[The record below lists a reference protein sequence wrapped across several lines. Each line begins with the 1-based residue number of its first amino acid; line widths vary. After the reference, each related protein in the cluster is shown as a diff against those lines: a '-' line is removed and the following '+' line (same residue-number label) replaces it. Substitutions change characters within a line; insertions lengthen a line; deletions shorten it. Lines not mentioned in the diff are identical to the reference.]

1 MDLLFLWGQ
10 QITGKYPLCVYLLSV
25 TYVHTV
31 TVYSFELTGF
41 DAGNAHSVLL
51 MPLVV
56 ACWTLGWQVCVCCFF
71 VYGNSDYFIVFFIG
85 VYRFDGSVCMRVVF
99 MYRAAKTT
107 ECEVPTAFT
116 RETARPFWLCIE
128 PASPMLIVAY
138 YNHWLMPQ
146 YMKSSKMSKIAS
158 WFFHLLSLICKTEG
172 LHSYCHHFRG

>member
-1 MDLLFLWGQ
+1 MTGLCLLF
-10 QITGKYPLCVYLLSV
+10 
-25 TYVHTV
+25 
-31 TVYSFELTGF
+31 
-41 DAGNAHSVLL
+41 
-51 MPLVV
+51 
-56 ACWTLGWQVCVCCFF
+56 FF

-138 YNHWLMPQ
+138 YNH
-146 YMKSSKMSKIAS
+146 
-158 WFFHLLSLICKTEG
+158 
-172 LHSYCHHFRG
+172 